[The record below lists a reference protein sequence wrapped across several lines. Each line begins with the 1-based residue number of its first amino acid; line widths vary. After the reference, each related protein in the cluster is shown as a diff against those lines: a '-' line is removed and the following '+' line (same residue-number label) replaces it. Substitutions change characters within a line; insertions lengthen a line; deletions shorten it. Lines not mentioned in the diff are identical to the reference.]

1 MPIYIE
7 KGFKTARPNELL
19 IKTSPFEWL
28 QEYEPKA
35 IEKNKN
41 EDDASFLV
49 RLQTKV
55 KEKLD
60 YFISGRI
67 DPCNEKKNKWH
78 RVSGDIIFRDL
89 IVIDYDDIDT
99 DTATFIEQVKSA
111 LPNTALLFYPSLRY
125 TVEKPRMRVVIE
137 PSRPLVGY
145 EYEIIGLE
153 IVDKIGL
160 PYDPS
165 FTTWTQVQGLPVI
178 TPLNEGQ
185 KLQVVEGQKYP
196 IPNNIEP
203 PIKDNIAPVIKGLN
217 DNRTFI
223 PYENAVKIFDEY
235 VRQDANNL
243 LERDN
248 CLSAIMVLAKAVQC
262 NEIDYNTAL
271 KCSEMLAM
279 GDVEWIEGNRKIL
292 NRELQNDNIR
302 TAYTFKRKFYDIFHP
317 EPIKTMEKAYKEL
330 EKRGDLWRSEH
341 EEINERTGEVKQP
354 PVPHRVQAE
363 IIMDVFTIVM
373 MGDASSKDKSQLY
386 YYNYDTRLYENSEIE
401 FNKFSLKVEYRGTK
415 GTWLNTMEILKINA
429 PLVEGLEDKYLIPVK
444 NGIYNRQTKQ
454 LDPFDPQYIITS
466 TIDTAYNPNA
476 VKPTDF
482 DVDAWLSSIAC
493 GDEEMVTLLWQIMN
507 ELINPN
513 HTRGKIIFLYGPS
526 GNNGKGTFQALM
538 MNIIG
543 KNRVSTLKPP
553 EFQERFKIAQL
564 IGKVCNI
571 GDDISDAYIDD
582 ISNLMSIATGDAITV
597 EEKGKP
603 AFTLIS
609 KACCMFSGN
618 SLPKSRNKEGWGRRI
633 LIVPFNADFSGQVND
648 PRIKDEYMNRQDVK
662 EYVLKK
668 VLEMDFD
675 KFIIPKAVQREIDD
689 YQIENDN
696 VRAYIEDVYIENGYH
711 LLERIP
717 IDFITEDYLDWLES
731 KKLKRLKPYGF
742 GKAFVERLKKMTSI
756 NYKLEKVRVSI
767 DQLNSLPEK
776 ARKHKST
783 GVRNAIVKL
792 DV

>member
-7 KGFKTARPNELL
+7 KGFKTAKPNELL

-28 QEYEPKA
+28 QEYEPK
-35 IEKNKN
+35 IIQQKKN
-41 EDDASFLV
+41 EDDASFLE
-49 RLQTKV
+49 RLKKL
-55 KEKLD
+55 KEKQD

-67 DPCNEKKNKWH
+67 DPYNEDKNKWR
-78 RVSGDIIFRDL
+78 RVMDDIMKRDL

-99 DTATFIEQVKSA
+99 DTATFIEQVKNA

-137 PSRPLVGY
+137 PSRSLVKY

-153 IVDKIGL
+153 IANKIGL

-165 FTTWTQVQGLPVI
+165 FITWTQLQGLPVI
-178 TPLNEGQ
+178 TSLNEGQ
-185 KLQVVEGQKYP
+185 TLQVVEGQKYQ

-203 PIKDNIAPVIKGLN
+203 PIKENIAPVIKGLN
-217 DNRTFI
+217 DNRAFI
-223 PYENAVKIFDEY
+223 PYNDAVNIFDEY

-243 LERDN
+243 LERAN
-248 CLSAIMVLAKAVQC
+248 CLSVIMVLAKAVQC
-262 NEIDYNTAL
+262 NEIDYDTAL

-553 EFQERFKIAQL
+553 EFNERFKIAQL

-633 LIVPFNADFSGQVND
+633 LIVPFNADFSGEVND

-675 KFIIPKAVQREIDD
+675 KFIIPKAVQREIED

-696 VRAYIEDVYIENGYH
+696 VRAYIEDVYIENDYH

-742 GKAFVERLKKMTSI
+742 GKAFVEKLKKMTSI

-767 DQLNSLPEK
+767 EQLNSLPER

-783 GVRNAIVKL
+783 GVRNAIIKL

>member
-7 KGFKTARPNELL
+7 KGFKTAKPNELL
-19 IKTSPFEWL
+19 IKTSPLEWL
-28 QEYEPKA
+28 QEYKPNS
-35 IEKNKN
+35 IQKNKN
-41 EDDASFLV
+41 EDDASFLE
-49 RLQTKV
+49 RLKKL
-55 KEKLD
+55 KEKQD

-67 DPCNEKKNKWH
+67 DPYNEDKNKWR
-78 RVSGDIIFRDL
+78 RVMDDIMKRDL
-89 IVIDYDDIDT
+89 IVIDYDEIDT
-99 DTATFIEQVKSA
+99 DTATFIEQVKNA

-137 PSRPLVGY
+137 PSRPLVKY

-153 IVDKIGL
+153 IAKTIGL

-165 FTTWTQVQGLPVI
+165 FITWTQLQGLPVI

-185 KLQVVEGQKYP
+185 TLQVVEGQKYQ

-203 PIKDNIAPVIKGLN
+203 PIKENIAPVIKGLN
-217 DNRTFI
+217 DNRAFI
-223 PYENAVKIFDEY
+223 PKNDAVQIFDEY
-235 VRQDANNL
+235 VKQDANNL
-243 LERDN
+243 LERAN

-262 NEIDYNTAL
+262 NEIDYDTAL

-279 GDVEWIEGNRKIL
+279 GDVEWIEGNREIL
-292 NRELQNDNIR
+292 NKELQNDNIR

-341 EEINERTGEVKQP
+341 EEINDRTGEVKQP
-354 PVPHRVQAE
+354 QVPHRVQAE

-386 YYNYDTRLYENSEIE
+386 YYNYDTGLYENSEIE

-429 PLVEGLEDKYLIPVK
+429 PLVEGLADKYLIPVK

-526 GNNGKGTFQALM
+526 GNNGKGTFQALN

-543 KNRVSTLKPP
+543 KNRISTLKPP
-553 EFQERFKIAQL
+553 EFNERFKIAQL
-564 IGKVCNI
+564 AGKVCNI

-603 AFTLIS
+603 AFTLVS

-696 VRAYIEDVYIENGYH
+696 VRAYIEDVYIENDYH

-731 KKLKRLKPYGF
+731 KKLKRVKPYGF
-742 GKAFVERLKKMTSI
+742 GKAFVEKLKKMTSI

-783 GVRNAIVKL
+783 GVRNAIIKL

>member
-7 KGFKTARPNELL
+7 KGFKTAKPNELL

-28 QEYEPKA
+28 QEYKPNS
-35 IEKNKN
+35 IQKNKN
-41 EDDASFLV
+41 EDDASFLE
-49 RLQTKV
+49 RLKKL
-55 KEKLD
+55 KEKQD

-67 DPCNEKKNKWH
+67 DPYNEDKNKWR
-78 RVSGDIIFRDL
+78 RVMDDIMKRDL
-89 IVIDYDDIDT
+89 IVIDYDEIDT
-99 DTATFIEQVKSA
+99 DTATFIEQVKNA

-137 PSRPLVGY
+137 PSRPLVKY

-153 IVDKIGL
+153 IAKTIGL

-165 FTTWTQVQGLPVI
+165 FITWTQLQGLPVI

-185 KLQVVEGQKYP
+185 TLQVVEGQKYQ

-217 DNRTFI
+217 DNRAFI
-223 PYENAVKIFDEY
+223 PYDNAVEIFDEY

-243 LERDN
+243 LERAN
-248 CLSAIMVLAKAVQC
+248 CLSAIMVLSKAVQC
-262 NEIDYNTAL
+262 NEIDYDTAL

-354 PVPHRVQAE
+354 QVPHRVQAE

-386 YYNYDTRLYENSEIE
+386 YYNYDTGMYENSEIE

-429 PLVEGLEDKYLIPVK
+429 PLVEGLADKYLIPVK

-466 TIDTAYNPNA
+466 TIDTAYKTNA

-526 GNNGKGTFQALM
+526 GNNGKGTFQSLN

-553 EFQERFKIAQL
+553 EFNERFKIAQL
-564 IGKVCNI
+564 AGKVCNI

-603 AFTLIS
+603 AFTLVS

-696 VRAYIEDVYIENGYH
+696 VRAYIEDVYIENDYH

-731 KKLKRLKPYGF
+731 KKLKRVKPYGF
-742 GKAFVERLKKMTSI
+742 GKAFVEKLKKMTSI

-783 GVRNAIVKL
+783 GVRNAIIKL

>member
-7 KGFKTARPNELL
+7 KGFKKAKPFELL

-28 QEYEPKA
+28 QEYEPKF
-35 IEKNKN
+35 IQQNKN

-60 YFISGRI
+60 YFISGYI
-67 DPCNEKKNKWH
+67 EPCNEKGNEWH
-78 RVSGDIIFRDL
+78 RVSDDIIRRDL
-89 IVIDYDDIDT
+89 IVIDYDDIET
-99 DTATFIEQVKSA
+99 DTATFIEKVKDA

-137 PSRPLVGY
+137 PSRPLVKY
-145 EYEIIGLE
+145 EYEIITKEL
-153 IVDKIGL
+153 VDTIGL

-165 FTTWTQVQGLPVI
+165 FSVWTQVQGLPVI

-196 IPNNIEP
+196 IPNNIKP
-203 PIKDNIAPVIKGLN
+203 PIKENVAPVIKGLN
-217 DNRTFI
+217 DNREFI
-223 PYENAVKIFDEY
+223 PYDDAVKIFDEY

-243 LERDN
+243 LERAN

-262 NEIDYNTAL
+262 NEIDYDTAL

-317 EPIKTMEKAYKEL
+317 EPINTMEKAYKEL

-341 EEINERTGEVKQP
+341 EEINDRTGEIKQP
-354 PVPHRVQAE
+354 QVPFRVQAE

-386 YYNYDTRLYENSEIE
+386 YYNYDTGLYENSEIE

-415 GTWLNTMEILKINA
+415 GTWLNTVEILKINA
-429 PLVEGLEDKYLIPVK
+429 PLVEGLADKYLIPVK
-444 NGIYNRQTKQ
+444 NGIFNRQTKQ

-466 TIDTAYNPNA
+466 TIETAYNPNA

-526 GNNGKGTFQALM
+526 GNNGKGTFQALN

-553 EFQERFKIAQL
+553 EFSERFKIAQL
-564 IGKVCNI
+564 VGKVCNI

-603 AFTLIS
+603 AFTLVS

-648 PRIKDEYMNRQDVK
+648 PRIKDEYINRQDVK

-675 KFIIPKAVQREIDD
+675 NFTIPQAVQREIED

-696 VRAYIEDVYIENGYH
+696 VRAYIQEEYVENNYH
-711 LLERIP
+711 LRKYIP
-717 IDFITEDYLDWLES
+717 IDIIKEDYLNWLES
-731 KKLKRLKPYGF
+731 KKLKRGTLYGF
-742 GKAFVERLKKMTSI
+742 GKDFVEKLKKMTGI
-756 NYKLEKVRVSI
+756 RYQLGKVRVSI
-767 DQLNSLPEK
+767 EQLDGLPQI
-776 ARKHKST
+776 ARKRKST
-783 GVRNAIVKL
+783 EVRNAIINL

>member
-7 KGFKTARPNELL
+7 KGFKTAKPNELL

-28 QEYEPKA
+28 QEYKPNS
-35 IEKNKN
+35 IQKNKN
-41 EDDASFLV
+41 EDDASFLE
-49 RLQTKV
+49 RLKKL
-55 KEKLD
+55 KEKQD

-67 DPCNEKKNKWH
+67 DPYNEDKNKWR
-78 RVSGDIIFRDL
+78 RVMDDIMKRDL
-89 IVIDYDDIDT
+89 IVIDYDEIDT
-99 DTATFIEQVKSA
+99 DTATFIEQVKNA

-137 PSRPLVGY
+137 PSRPLVKY

-153 IVDKIGL
+153 IAKTIGL

-165 FTTWTQVQGLPVI
+165 FITWTQLQGLPVI

-185 KLQVVEGQKYP
+185 TLQVVEGQKYQ

-203 PIKDNIAPVIKGLN
+203 PIKENIAPVIKGLN
-217 DNRTFI
+217 DNRAFI
-223 PYENAVKIFDEY
+223 PKNDAVQIFDEY
-235 VRQDANNL
+235 VKQDANNL
-243 LERDN
+243 LERAN

-262 NEIDYNTAL
+262 NEIDYDTAL

-279 GDVEWIEGNRKIL
+279 GDVEWIEGNREIL
-292 NRELQNDNIR
+292 NKELQNDNIR

-341 EEINERTGEVKQP
+341 EEINDRTGEVKQP
-354 PVPHRVQAE
+354 QVPHRVQAE

-386 YYNYDTRLYENSEIE
+386 YYNYDTGLYENSEIE

-429 PLVEGLEDKYLIPVK
+429 PLVEGLADKYLIPVK

-526 GNNGKGTFQALM
+526 GNNGKGTFQALN

-543 KNRVSTLKPP
+543 KNRISTLKPP
-553 EFQERFKIAQL
+553 EFNERFKIAQL
-564 IGKVCNI
+564 AGKVCNI

-603 AFTLIS
+603 AFTLVS

-696 VRAYIEDVYIENGYH
+696 VRAYIEDVYIENDYH

-731 KKLKRLKPYGF
+731 KKLKRVKPYGF
-742 GKAFVERLKKMTSI
+742 GKAFVEKLKKMTSI

-783 GVRNAIVKL
+783 GVRNAIIKL

>member
-7 KGFKTARPNELL
+7 KGFKKARPTEHL
-19 IKTSPFEWL
+19 INTSPFEWL
-28 QEYEPKA
+28 QDYKP
-35 IEKNKN
+35 N
-41 EDDASFLV
+41 EIKRKKDELDNDYLT
-49 RLQTKV
+49 RLQSL
-55 KEKLD
+55 KEKQD
-60 YFISGRI
+60 FFISGYIKPRG
-67 DPCNEKKNKWH
+67 ENKWH
-78 RVSGDIIFRDL
+78 RASDDIIRRDL
-89 IVIDYDDIDT
+89 IVIDYDDIKTDT
-99 DTATFIEQVKSA
+99 DTFIKHIRIK
-111 LPNTALLFYPSLRY
+111 LPNTALVFYPSIRY
-125 TVEKPRMRVVIE
+125 TDNNPRMRVVIE
-137 PSRPLVGY
+137 PSRPLVKY
-145 EYEIIGLE
+145 EYEIIAKEL
-153 IVDKIGL
+153 VDKIGL

-165 FTTWTQVQGLPVI
+165 FSVWTQLQGLPVI
-178 TPLNEGQ
+178 TDLNKHQSLRVIEG
-185 KLQVVEGQKYP
+185 EKYP
-196 IPNNIEP
+196 VPRNIEP
-203 PIKDNIAPVIKGLN
+203 PIKENVAPVIKGLN
-217 DNRTFI
+217 DNRVFI
-223 PYENAVKIFDEY
+223 PYKDAVQIFDEY

-262 NEIDYNTAL
+262 NEIDYDTAL

-279 GDVEWIEGNRKIL
+279 GNLDWIEGNIKIL

-302 TAYTFKRKFYDIFHP
+302 TAYTFKRKFYDIFHKQP
-317 EPIKTMEKAYKEL
+317 VKTLDAVYKEL
-330 EKRGDLWRSEH
+330 ETQGKLWRIEH
-341 EEINERTGEVKQP
+341 ERVNEKTGEIKQI
-354 PVPHRVQAE
+354 PVPPL
-363 IIMDVFTIVM
+363 IIAKIISEVVPIVM
-373 MGDASSKDKSQLY
+373 IGDISSKDRSLLY
-386 YYNYDTRLYENSEIE
+386 YYYFDTGLYVNSDIE
-401 FNKFSLKVEYRGTK
+401 VKKFALTVEDSSTNR
-415 GTWLNTMEILKINA
+415 TWANVIEILKMKA
-429 PLVEGLEDKYLIPVK
+429 PLVKPLEDKYLIPVE
-444 NGIYNRQTKQ
+444 NGVYNLKTKQ
-454 LDPFDPQYIITS
+454 LEPFDPKYIITS
-466 TIDTAYNPNA
+466 KIATAYNPNA

-482 DVDAWLSSIAC
+482 DVDAWLFSLAC
-493 GDEEMVTLLWQIMN
+493 GDEEIVTLLWQIMN
-507 ELINPN
+507 EAINPN

-526 GNNGKGTFQALM
+526 GNNGKGTFQSLN

-543 KNRVSTLKPP
+543 KNRISTLKPP

-564 IGKVCNI
+564 SGKVCNI

-582 ISNLMSIATGDAITV
+582 ISNLMSIATGDAITI

-609 KACCMFSGN
+609 KVCCMFSGN

-648 PRIKDEYMNRQDVK
+648 PRIKDEYINRQDVK
-662 EYVLKK
+662 EYVLKR

-675 KFIIPKAVQREIDD
+675 KFIIPKAVQREIED

-696 VRAYIEDVYIENGYH
+696 VRAYIEDVYIENDYH

-742 GKAFVERLKKMTSI
+742 GKAFVEKLKKMTSI

-767 DQLNSLPEK
+767 EQLNSLPEK

-783 GVRNAIVKL
+783 GVRNAIIKL

>member
-7 KGFKTARPNELL
+7 KGFKKAKPTELL

-28 QEYEPKA
+28 QEYEPKF
-35 IEKNKN
+35 IQQNKN

-60 YFISGRI
+60 YFISGYI
-67 DPCNEKKNKWH
+67 EPCNEKGNEWH
-78 RVSGDIIFRDL
+78 RVSNDIIRRDL
-89 IVIDYDDIDT
+89 IVIDYDDIET
-99 DTATFIEQVKSA
+99 DTATFIERVKDA

-153 IVDKIGL
+153 IANKIGL

-178 TPLNEGQ
+178 TPLNEVQ
-185 KLQVVEGQKYP
+185 TLQVVEGQKYP
-196 IPNNIEP
+196 IPNNIKP
-203 PIKDNIAPVIKGLN
+203 PIKENVAPVIKGLN
-217 DNRTFI
+217 DNREFI
-223 PYENAVKIFDEY
+223 PYDDAVKIFDEY

-243 LERDN
+243 LERAN

-262 NEIDYNTAL
+262 NEINYDTAF

-279 GDVEWIEGNRKIL
+279 GNLDWIEGNRKIL

-354 PVPHRVQAE
+354 QVPSRVQAE
-363 IIMDVFTIVM
+363 IIMDVLTIVM
-373 MGDASSKDKSQLY
+373 KGDASSKDKSQLHY
-386 YYNYDTRLYENSEIE
+386 FNYDTGKYENSEIE
-401 FNKFSLKVEYRGTK
+401 FNKFALKVEYRGTK
-415 GTWLNTMEILKINA
+415 GTWTNTMEILKINA

-482 DVDAWLSSIAC
+482 DIDAWLSSIAC
-493 GDEEMVTLLWQIMN
+493 GDEEVVTLLWQIMN

-526 GNNGKGTFQALM
+526 GNNGKGTFQSLM

-543 KNRVSTLKPP
+543 KNNISTLKPH

-675 KFIIPKAVQREIDD
+675 NFTIPKAVQREIED

-696 VRAYIEDVYIENGYH
+696 VRAYIEDVYIENDYH

-742 GKAFVERLKKMTSI
+742 GKAFVEKLKKMTSI

-767 DQLNSLPEK
+767 EQLNSLPER

-783 GVRNAIVKL
+783 GVRNAIIKL

>member
-7 KGFKTARPNELL
+7 KGFKTARLNEWL

-28 QEYEPKA
+28 QEYEPK
-35 IEKNKN
+35 IIQQKKN
-41 EDDASFLV
+41 EDDASFLE
-49 RLQTKV
+49 RLK
-55 KEKLD
+55 KLKAKQE

-67 DPCNEKKNKWH
+67 DPYNDDKNKW
-78 RVSGDIIFRDL
+78 RRAMDDIMKRDL
-89 IVIDYDDIDT
+89 IVIDYDEIDT
-99 DTATFIEQVKSA
+99 DTATFIEQVKNA
-111 LPNTALLFYPSLRY
+111 LPNISLLFYPSLRY
-125 TVEKPRMRVVIE
+125 TDEKPRMRVVIE
-137 PSRPLVGY
+137 PSRPLVKH

-153 IVDKIGL
+153 IAEKIGL
-160 PYDPS
+160 VYDPS
-165 FTTWTQVQGLPVI
+165 FITWTQLQGLPVI

-185 KLQVVEGQKYP
+185 TLQVVEGQKYP
-196 IPNNIEP
+196 IPNNIKP
-203 PIKDNIAPVIKGLN
+203 PIKENIAPVIKGLN
-217 DNRTFI
+217 DNRVFI
-223 PYENAVKIFDEY
+223 PYNDAVQIFDEY
-235 VRQDANNL
+235 VKQDANNL
-243 LERDN
+243 LERAN

-262 NEIDYNTAL
+262 NEIDYDIAL

-279 GDVEWIEGNRKIL
+279 GDVEWIEGNREIL

-330 EKRGDLWRSEH
+330 EKRGDLWRYEH
-341 EEINERTGEVKQP
+341 EEINERTGKVKQP
-354 PVPHRVQAE
+354 PVPSTVQTE

-386 YYNYDTRLYENSEIE
+386 YYNYDTGLYDNSEIE
-401 FNKFSLKVEYRGTK
+401 FNNFSLKVEYRGTK
-415 GTWLNTMEILKINA
+415 GTWLNTMEILKIKA
-429 PLVEGLEDKYLIPVK
+429 PLVEGLADKYLIPVK

-526 GNNGKGTFQALM
+526 GNNGKGTYQSLN

-553 EFQERFKIAQL
+553 EFGERFKIAQL
-564 IGKVCNI
+564 VGKVCNI

-618 SLPKSRNKEGWGRRI
+618 SLLKSRNKEGWGRRI

-648 PRIKDEYMNRQDVK
+648 PRIKDEYINRQDVK
-662 EYVLKK
+662 EYVLKRG
-668 VLEMDFD
+668 LEMDFD

-696 VRAYIEDVYIENGYH
+696 MRAYIEDVYIENNYH

-742 GKAFVERLKKMTSI
+742 GKAFVEKLKKMTSI

-767 DQLNSLPEK
+767 EQLNSLPEK

-783 GVRNAIVKL
+783 GVRNAIIKL

>member
-7 KGFKTARPNELL
+7 KGFKKAKPTELL

-28 QEYEPKA
+28 QEYEPKF
-35 IEKNKN
+35 IQQNKN

-60 YFISGRI
+60 YFISGYI
-67 DPCNEKKNKWH
+67 EPCNEKGNEWH
-78 RVSGDIIFRDL
+78 RVSDDIIRRDL
-89 IVIDYDDIDT
+89 IVIDYDDIET
-99 DTATFIEQVKSA
+99 DTATFIEKVKDA

-137 PSRPLVGY
+137 PSRPLVKY
-145 EYEIIGLE
+145 EYEIITKEL
-153 IVDKIGL
+153 VDTIGL

-165 FTTWTQVQGLPVI
+165 FSVWTQVQGLPVI

-196 IPNNIEP
+196 IPNNIKP
-203 PIKDNIAPVIKGLN
+203 PIKENVAPVIKGLN
-217 DNRTFI
+217 DNREFI
-223 PYENAVKIFDEY
+223 PYDDAVKIFDEY

-243 LERDN
+243 LERAN

-262 NEIDYNTAL
+262 NEIDYDTAL

-317 EPIKTMEKAYKEL
+317 EPINTMEKAYKEL

-341 EEINERTGEVKQP
+341 EEINDRTGEIKQP
-354 PVPHRVQAE
+354 QVPFRVQAE

-386 YYNYDTRLYENSEIE
+386 YYNYDTGLYENSEIE

-415 GTWLNTMEILKINA
+415 GTWLNTVEILKINA
-429 PLVEGLEDKYLIPVK
+429 PLVEGLADKYLIPVK
-444 NGIYNRQTKQ
+444 NGIFNRQTKQ

-466 TIDTAYNPNA
+466 TIETAYNPNA

-526 GNNGKGTFQALM
+526 GNNGKGTFQALN

-553 EFQERFKIAQL
+553 EFSERFKIAQL
-564 IGKVCNI
+564 VGKVCNI

-603 AFTLIS
+603 AFTLVS

-648 PRIKDEYMNRQDVK
+648 PRIKDEYINRQDVK

-675 KFIIPKAVQREIDD
+675 NFTIPQAVQREIED

-696 VRAYIEDVYIENGYH
+696 VRAYIQEEYVENNYH
-711 LLERIP
+711 LRKYIP
-717 IDFITEDYLDWLES
+717 IDIIKEDYLNWLES
-731 KKLKRLKPYGF
+731 KKLKRGTLYGF
-742 GKAFVERLKKMTSI
+742 GKDFVEKLKKMTGI
-756 NYKLEKVRVSI
+756 RYQLGKVRVSI
-767 DQLNSLPEK
+767 EQLDGLPQI
-776 ARKHKST
+776 ARKRKST
-783 GVRNAIVKL
+783 EVRNAIINL